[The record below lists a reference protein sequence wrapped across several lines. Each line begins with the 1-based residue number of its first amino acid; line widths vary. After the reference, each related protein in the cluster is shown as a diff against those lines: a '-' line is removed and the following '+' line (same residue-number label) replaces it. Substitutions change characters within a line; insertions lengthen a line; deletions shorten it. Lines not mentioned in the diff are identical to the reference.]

1 MISNSSQQRVNRVT
15 PQFSNPEN
23 PCLVGHSSA
32 TTNNYL
38 REWQES
44 CVDDRLTRLNVTALE
59 GDRPYDYL
67 FYADS
72 IPRRN
77 DGRIGESLLKR
88 YQHLENGG
96 WWCSG
101 IDILTGENDLWGC
114 FKPISPRL
122 SLERHKPIKY
132 EHPPQTSTG
141 VFALKVPLHLWEK
154 ISQRYDRPILAEEID
169 PEQPDS
175 GFWRW
180 LMKSP
185 EIPLCITEGAKKA
198 GALLTAGYAA
208 IALPGVNGG
217 YRVPRNEFGDR
228 IGPAKLIPQLHKLI
242 RDRRPVYIVFDRDRK
257 PNTVKAVNA
266 AIRQTGYLL
275 TRQGCEVK
283 VITWNPEWGKGVD
296 DLISEKGL
304 ETFDLAYKTAPTL
317 ETWKAWGFTQLTHP
331 AHYQFDRRYLSE
343 ITIPQEAR
351 LIGIKS
357 PKGTGKT
364 QFLEKIVK
372 QAIAERKWVL
382 IIGHRVRLVESL
394 CKRFGLNY
402 ITEVRSDRSLGILGY
417 GLCIDSLHP
426 NSQAQF
432 QAEDWQDGIVIID
445 EVEQVLWHG
454 LNSKTCQGNRV
465 AILNS
470 LKILIQNVLGGE
482 GKIYVADADLTD
494 ISLDYLISLAGI
506 NLQPFIIKND
516 WQPDR
521 EEAWPIYHYSDE
533 APDRLVGDLETH
545 ILEGGRPFVCLSAQ
559 KLKSQWG
566 TRNLEAY
573 LKERFPQAKILR
585 IDSESLADPTHSAY
599 NCMNDLNAMLSHYD
613 IVLASPSIET
623 GVSIDLRGHF
633 TSVWAIA
640 QGIQSENSVR
650 QAIGRIRENIP
661 RYLWIASFG
670 FDRVGNGSTS
680 IPTLLNSGQR
690 LTQLN
695 VRLLQQSDFAALDD
709 LETGFQTES
718 LLCWAKFAVR
728 FNAASLEYR
737 RTILTALLAEGHIV
751 EEKQEENA
759 TLGETQE
766 KREQEIDGLKA
777 AIAEVRDRN
786 YREECE
792 AIAFAAD
799 LNEQEYQI
807 LKKQLVKT
815 YPQRRK
821 LRKYELFKRYRIEV
835 TPDLA
840 IKDDN
845 GWYPQLRLH
854 YFLTIGRQYLADRD
868 AMKAK
873 QLLAQ
878 GEGQIFTP
886 DFNRSQ
892 LGAKI
897 GTMEILGIPVLL
909 EHPDRELR
917 NSDRDLKA
925 MQKIAI
931 ENRAFIKTVLGIGI
945 AKNASPILILRRFLE
960 QIGYGV
966 NCIKCEGERT
976 KNKKTKR
983 IRVYKTV
990 LPDDGRFA
998 VFSQWLTRDETVLI
1012 PNTILEENL
1021 TGDRESVKQKECQQ
1035 DNSIQLSLF

>member
-1 MISNSSQQRVNRVT
+1 M
-15 PQFSNPEN
+15 
-23 PCLVGHSSA
+23 H
-32 TTNNYL
+32 YL
-38 REWQES
+38 QEWQAS
-44 CVDDRLTRLNVTALE
+44 CVDEQLTRLNVTALE

-67 FYADS
+67 FYADN

-77 DGRIGESLLKR
+77 DGRIGDSLLKR

-101 IDILTGENDLWGC
+101 IDILTGDNDLWGC
-114 FKPISPRL
+114 FKPISPRI

-132 EHPPQTSTG
+132 EHPPKTSTG
-141 VFALKVPLHLWEK
+141 IFALKVPFHLWEK
-154 ISQRYDRPILAEEID
+154 IAERYNQPISPEEID
-169 PEQPDS
+169 PSQPDS
-175 GFWRW
+175 GFWQW
-180 LMKSP
+180 LIKYP
-185 EIPLCITEGAKKA
+185 QIPLCITEGAKKA

-228 IGPAKLIPQLHKLI
+228 IGKARLIPQLQKLAQNQ
-242 RDRRPVYIVFDRDRK
+242 RPIYIVFDCDRK

-266 AIRQTGYLL
+266 AIRQTGYLFS
-275 TRQGCEVK
+275 RQECEVK
-283 VITWNPEWGKGVD
+283 VIKWNPEWGKGVD
-296 DLISEKGL
+296 DLISEKGFD
-304 ETFDLAYKTAPTL
+304 TFDRAYETAPTL
-317 ETWKAWGFTQLTHP
+317 EKWKALAFSQLTHP
-331 AHYQFDRRYLSE
+331 SHYQLNSRYLPE
-343 ITIPQEAR
+343 LTIPQEAR

-364 QFLEKIVK
+364 QFLERIVK
-372 QAIAERKWVL
+372 QAIAEKKWVL

-402 ITEVRSDRSLGILGY
+402 ITEVCGDRTLGILGY

-426 NSQAQF
+426 NSQAHF
-432 QAEDWQDGIVIID
+432 NATNWQDGIIIID

-465 AILNS
+465 AILRS
-470 LKILIQNVLGGE
+470 LKTLMQNVLGGE
-482 GKIYVADADLTD
+482 GKVYVADADLTD
-494 ISLDYLISLAGI
+494 ISLDYLIALSGI
-506 NLQPFIIKND
+506 NLQPFIVRND
-516 WQPDR
+516 WQPNR
-521 EEAWPIYHYSDE
+521 ENAWPIYHYPDE
-533 APDRLVGDLETH
+533 APDRLVRDLESH
-545 ILEGGRPFVCLSAQ
+545 ISEGGRPFVCLSAQ

-573 LKERFPQAKILR
+573 LKEKFPKIKILR
-585 IDSESLADPTHSAY
+585 IDSESLADPTHAAY
-599 NCMNDLNAMLSHYD
+599 GCMNDLNTILSHYD

-670 FDRVGNGSTS
+670 FNQVGNGSTS

-695 VRLLQQSDFAALDD
+695 VRLLQQSDFSALDD
-709 LETGFQTES
+709 LETGFQAES

-728 FNAASLEYR
+728 FNAATLEYR
-737 RTILTALLAEGHIV
+737 RTILMALLTEGHIV
-751 EEKQEENA
+751 EEKEEEKK
-759 TLGETQE
+759 GEKE
-766 KREQEIDGLKA
+766 GKKKRKEPKIDGLKA

-786 YREECE
+786 YQEECE
-792 AIAFAAD
+792 AIAFAPD
-799 LNEQEYQI
+799 ISEQEYQV

-821 LRKYELFKRYRIEV
+821 LRKYELIKRYGIKI
-835 TPDLA
+835 TPELA
-840 IKDDN
+840 VKDDN
-845 GWYPQLRLH
+845 GWYAQLRLH
-854 YFLTIGRQYLADRD
+854 YFLTVGRQYLADRD
-868 AMKAK
+868 SAKAK
-873 QLLAQ
+873 KLLVQ
-878 GEGQIFTP
+878 GDGKIFTP

-897 GTMEILGIPVLL
+897 GTMEVLGIPVLL

-931 ENRAFIKTVLGIGI
+931 DNRTFIKTAFGMGI
-945 AKNASPILILRRFLE
+945 AKNASPILIVRRFLE
-960 QIGYGV
+960 QIGYGL
-966 NCIKCEGERT
+966 NYIKCEGEKG

-983 IRVYKTV
+983 IRVYTTAI
-990 LPDDGRFA
+990 PDDGRFA
-998 VFSQWLTRDETVLI
+998 VFDRWLQRDETVLI
-1012 PNTILEENL
+1012 PDSILEENRA
-1021 TGDRESVKQKECQQ
+1021 TPQRATKQQKNEQ
-1035 DNSIQLSLF
+1035 DNFVQLSLF

>member
-1 MISNSSQQRVNRVT
+1 MQ
-15 PQFSNPEN
+15 
-23 PCLVGHSSA
+23 
-32 TTNNYL
+32 NYL
-38 REWQES
+38 QEWQES
-44 CVDDRLTRLNVTALE
+44 CVDEQLTRLNVTALE

-77 DGRIGESLLKR
+77 DGRIRNSLLER
-88 YQHLENGG
+88 YQHLEDGG

-101 IDILTGENDLWGC
+101 IDILTGDNDLWGC
-114 FKPISPRL
+114 FKPISPRV

-141 VFALKVPLHLWEK
+141 VFALKVPQHLWK
-154 ISQRYDRPILAEEID
+154 SISERYNQPILSEDID
-169 PEQPDS
+169 TEQPDA
-175 GFWRW
+175 GFWQW
-180 LMKSP
+180 LMKYP
-185 EIPLCITEGAKKA
+185 QIPLCITEGAKKA

-217 YRVPRNEFGDR
+217 YRVPRNEFGDSPSERLRQR
-228 IGPAKLIPQLHKLI
+228 IGKARLIPQLQKLAQNK
-242 RDRRPVYIVFDRDRK
+242 RPIYIVFDRDTK

-275 TRQGCEVK
+275 SQQKCEVK
-283 VITWNPEWGKGVD
+283 VITWHPDWGKGVD
-296 DLISEKGL
+296 DLISHKGL
-304 ETFDLAYKTAPTL
+304 ETFDRAYEIAPTL
-317 ETWKAWGFTQLTHP
+317 ETWKAVAFNQLTYP
-331 AHYQFDRRYLSE
+331 AHYQFNCRYLDE
-343 ITIPQEAR
+343 LTIPKQAR

-364 QFLEKIVK
+364 QFLESIVK
-372 QAIAERKWVL
+372 QAIAEKKWVL
-382 IIGHRVRLVESL
+382 AIGHRVRLVESL

-402 ITEVRSDRSLGILGY
+402 ITEVRDDESKGILGY

-426 NSQAQF
+426 NSQGKFNA
-432 QAEDWQDGIVIID
+432 ANWQDGIVIID

-465 AILNS
+465 SILKS
-470 LKILIQNVLGGE
+470 LKTLMQNVLGGE
-482 GKIYVADADLTD
+482 GQVYVADADLTD
-494 ISLDYLISLAGI
+494 VSLDYLISLAGV
-506 NLQPFIIKND
+506 NLQPFIIQND

-521 EEAWPIYHYSDE
+521 DNAWEVYHYPDE
-533 APDRLVGDLETH
+533 APDRLVRDLEAH
-545 ILEGGRPFVCLSAQ
+545 IADGGKPFVCLSAQ

-573 LKERFPQAKILR
+573 LKEKFPKSKILR
-585 IDSESLADPTHSAY
+585 IDSESLVDPTHASY
-599 NCMNDLNAMLSHYD
+599 GCMNDLDGFLSEYD

-650 QAIGRIRENIP
+650 QAIGRIRENVP
-661 RYLWIASFG
+661 RYLWIAPFG
-670 FDRVGNGSTS
+670 FNQVGNGSTS
-680 IPTLLNSGQR
+680 IPALLGSGQR

-709 LETGFQTES
+709 LETGFQAES

-728 FNAASLEYR
+728 FNVAMLEYR
-737 RTILTALLAEGHIV
+737 KTILTALLAEGHIV
-751 EEKQEENA
+751 EEKEEEKKKKR
-759 TLGETQE
+759 GEKEKKQE
-766 KREQEIDGLKA
+766 KKEIDGLKA

-786 YREECE
+786 YQEECE
-792 AIAFAAD
+792 AIALAAD
-799 LNEQEYQI
+799 ISDREYQI

-821 LRKYELFKRYRIEV
+821 LRKYELFQRYSIDI
-835 TPDLA
+835 TPDLVV
-840 IKDDN
+840 KDDN
-845 GWYPQLRLH
+845 GWYAQLRLH
-854 YFLTIGRQYLADRD
+854 YFLTVGRQYLADRD
-868 AMKAK
+868 AAKAK

-878 GEGQIFTP
+878 GEGKIFAP

-897 GTMEILGIPVLL
+897 GTMEVLGLSVLL
-909 EHPDRELR
+909 DDPDRELR
-917 NSDRDLKA
+917 NSDSDLKA

-931 ENRAFIKTVLGIGI
+931 DNRAFIKTVLGIGI
-945 AKNASPILILRRFLE
+945 AKNASPVLIMRRFLE

-966 NCIKCEGERT
+966 KCIKCEGKRSQDKKIKRT
-976 KNKKTKR
+976 TR
-983 IRVYKTV
+983 TRVYKVV
-990 LPDDGRFA
+990 LPDDGRLA
-998 VFSQWLTRDETVLI
+998 VFSQWLNPVLI
-1012 PNTILEENL
+1012 PDGIEENL
-1021 TGDRESVKQKECQQ
+1021 AIARRLEKQPENEQN
-1035 DNSIQLSLF
+1035 NSIQLSLF

>member
-1 MISNSSQQRVNRVT
+1 M
-15 PQFSNPEN
+15 
-23 PCLVGHSSA
+23 H
-32 TTNNYL
+32 YL
-38 REWQES
+38 QEWQES
-44 CVDDRLTRLNVTALE
+44 CVDEQLTRLNVTALE

-101 IDILTGENDLWGC
+101 IDILTGDNDLWGC

-154 ISQRYDRPILAEEID
+154 ISERYNQPILAEEID

-175 GFWRW
+175 GFWQW
-180 LMKSP
+180 LMKYP
-185 EIPLCITEGAKKA
+185 QIPLCITEGAKKA

-217 YRVPRNEFGDR
+217 YRVPRNEFGDSPSERLRQR
-228 IGPAKLIPQLHKLI
+228 IGKARLIPQLQKLT
-242 RDRRPVYIVFDRDRK
+242 RDRRPIYIVFDRDRK
-257 PNTVKAVNA
+257 PNTIKAVNA

-275 TRQGCEVK
+275 TQQGCDVK
-283 VITWNPEWGKGVD
+283 IITWNPEWGKGVD

-304 ETFDLAYKTAPTL
+304 ETFDRAYKTAPTL
-317 ETWKAWGFTQLTHP
+317 ETWKALALTQLTHP
-331 AHYQFDRRYLSE
+331 VHYQLNCRYLSDL
-343 ITIPQEAR
+343 TIPQEAR
-351 LIGIKS
+351 LIGLKS

-364 QFLEKIVK
+364 QFLEKVVK
-372 QAIAERKWVL
+372 QAIAEKKWVL

-394 CKRFGLNY
+394 CQRFGLNY
-402 ITEVRSDRSLGILGY
+402 ITEVCSDRALGLLGY

-432 QAEDWQDGIVIID
+432 NAANWQDGIVIID

-465 AILNS
+465 AILRS
-470 LKILIQNVLGGE
+470 LKTLMQNVLGGD
-482 GKIYVADADLTD
+482 GKVYVADADLTD
-494 ISLDYLISLAGI
+494 VSLDYLIALAGI
-506 NLQPFIIKND
+506 NLQPFIIRND

-521 EEAWPIYHYSDE
+521 EDAWPIYHYPDE
-533 APDRLVGDLETH
+533 APDRLVGDLEAH
-545 ILEGGRPFVCLSAQ
+545 IAEGGRPFVCLSAQ

-573 LKERFPQAKILR
+573 LKEKFPRAKILR
-585 IDSESLADPTHSAY
+585 IDSESLADPTHAAY
-599 NCMNDLNAMLSHYD
+599 GCMNNLNNILRYYD

-623 GVSIDLRGHF
+623 GVSIDLKGHF

-670 FDRVGNGSTS
+670 FNQVGNGSTS

-695 VRLLQQSDFAALDD
+695 VKLLQRSDFAALDD
-709 LETGFQTES
+709 LETGFQAES

-728 FNAASLEYR
+728 FNAATLEYR

-751 EEKQEENA
+751 EEKREEKKRI
-759 TLGETQE
+759 GEEE
-766 KREQEIDGLKA
+766 KKPKEQEINGLKA

-786 YREECE
+786 YQEECE

-799 LNEQEYQI
+799 INEQEYKI

-815 YPQRRK
+815 SSQRRT
-821 LRKYELFKRYRIEV
+821 LRKYELLKRYGLEI
-835 TPDLA
+835 TPDLVV
-840 IKDDN
+840 KDDN
-845 GWYPQLRLH
+845 GWYTQLRLH
-854 YFLTIGRQYLADRD
+854 YFLTVGRKYLADRD
-868 AMKAK
+868 ATNAK
-873 QLLAQ
+873 QLLTQ
-878 GEGQIFTP
+878 GEGKIFAP

-897 GTMEILGIPVLL
+897 GTMEVLGIPVLL
-909 EHPDRELR
+909 EHPERELR

-925 MQKIAI
+925 LQKIAI
-931 ENRAFIKTVLGIGI
+931 DNRAFIKMVLGIGI
-945 AKNASPILILRRFLE
+945 AKNASPVLILRRFLE

-966 NCIKCEGERT
+966 KCIKCEGERI
-976 KNKKTKR
+976 NSKKTKR
-983 IRVYKTV
+983 IRVYNAV
-990 LPDDGRFA
+990 IPDDGRFA
-998 VFSQWLTRDETVLI
+998 VFAQWLAKEETVLI
-1012 PNTILEENL
+1012 PDGFLEENPATARKL
-1021 TGDRESVKQKECQQ
+1021 KQQPENEQ
-1035 DNSIQLSLF
+1035 NNFIQLSLF

>member
-1 MISNSSQQRVNRVT
+1 MRARHEKAV
-15 PQFSNPEN
+15 
-23 PCLVGHSSA
+23 
-32 TTNNYL
+32 NYL
-38 REWQES
+38 QEWQES
-44 CVDDRLTRLNVTALE
+44 CVDEQLTHLNVTALD

-101 IDILTGENDLWGC
+101 IDILTGDNDLWGC

-132 EHPPQTSTG
+132 EHPPKTSTG
-141 VFALKVPLHLWEK
+141 VFALKVPSHLWEK
-154 ISQRYDRPILAEEID
+154 ISERYNQPILAEEID
-169 PEQPDS
+169 PSQPDS
-175 GFWRW
+175 GFWQW
-180 LMKSP
+180 LMKYP
-185 EIPLCITEGAKKA
+185 QIPLCITEGAKKA

-217 YRVPRNEFGDR
+217 YRVPRNEFGSR
-228 IGPAKLIPQLHKLI
+228 VGKARLIPQLQKLAQNK
-242 RDRRPVYIVFDRDRK
+242 RPIYIVFDRDRK

-275 TRQGCEVK
+275 TRQECEVK

-304 ETFDLAYKTAPTL
+304 ETFDRAYETAPTL
-317 ETWKAWGFTQLTHP
+317 EMWKAFAFTQLTYP
-331 AHYQFDRRYLSE
+331 AHYQFNRRYLSE
-343 ITIPQEAR
+343 LTIPQEAR

-364 QFLEKIVK
+364 QFLESIVK
-372 QAIAERKWVL
+372 KAIAEQKWVL

-402 ITEVRSDRSLGILGY
+402 ITEVCGDRALSILGY

-432 QAEDWQDGIVIID
+432 KAANWQDGIVVID

-465 AILNS
+465 AILKS
-470 LKILIQNVLGGE
+470 LKTLMQNVLGGE
-482 GKIYVADADLTD
+482 GKVYVADADLTD
-494 ISLDYLISLAGI
+494 VSLDYLISLAGV

-521 EEAWPIYHYSDE
+521 ENAWPIYHYADE
-533 APDRLVGDLETH
+533 APDRLVGDLVTH
-545 ILEGGRPFVCLSAQ
+545 ITEERKPFVCLSAQ

-573 LKERFPQAKILR
+573 LKEKFPKSKILR
-585 IDSESLADPTHSAY
+585 IDSESLADPTHPAY
-599 NCMNDLNAMLSHYD
+599 GCMSDLNTVLSHYD

-623 GVSIDLRGHF
+623 GVSIDRRGHF

-650 QAIGRIRENIP
+650 QAIGRIRENVP

-670 FDRVGNGSTS
+670 FNKVGNGSTS
-680 IPTLLNSGQR
+680 IPALLNSGQR

-709 LETGFQTES
+709 LETGFQAES

-728 FNAASLEYR
+728 FNMATLEYR
-737 RTILTALLAEGHIV
+737 RTILTALLAEGHLV
-751 EEKQEENA
+751 EEKEEKKP
-759 TLGETQE
+759 E
-766 KREQEIDGLKA
+766 KGKKEEKKEQKIDGLKA

-786 YREECE
+786 YQEECE

-799 LNEQEYQI
+799 INEQEYQI

-821 LRKYELFKRYRIEV
+821 LRKYELLKRYGIEI
-835 TPDLA
+835 TPDLVV
-840 IKDDN
+840 KDDN
-845 GWYPQLRLH
+845 GWYTQLRLH

-868 AMKAK
+868 AAKAK
-873 QLLAQ
+873 QLLEQ
-878 GEGQIFTP
+878 GEGKIFAP

-897 GTMEILGIPVLL
+897 GTMEVLGIPVLL
-909 EHPDRELR
+909 NHPKRELR

-931 ENRAFIKTVLGIGI
+931 DNRAFIKTVLGIGI
-945 AKNASPILILRRFLE
+945 AKNSSPILIVRRFLE

-983 IRVYKTV
+983 IRVYQTDI
-990 LPDDGRFA
+990 PDDGRLA
-998 VFSQWLTRDETVLI
+998 IFSQWLTREE
-1012 PNTILEENL
+1012 TILISDEILAINSRKPEKQQEC
-1021 TGDRESVKQKECQQ
+1021 DRDS
-1035 DNSIQLSLF
+1035 SIQLSLF